1 MQRFVKASR
10 DNWFYAI
17 LPVLFAAALNFRATH
32 PWDDQPQFGE
42 AVTLFDWCIFVPFIY
57 VACYR
62 NMPRRALAIRA
73 LAIACGG
80 IWIAGKIVPDPAETI
95 LTQWSWLR
103 GVGIAVLVLAES
115 AALIAVLRIAFGS
128 APDATE
134 LERQGMPPL
143 LARMILAEARLWR
156 WVWDRLRGK

>member
-1 MQRFVKASR
+1 M
-10 DNWFYAI
+10 
-17 LPVLFAAALNFRATH
+17 
-32 PWDDQPQFGE
+32 
-42 AVTLFDWCIFVPFIY
+42 
-57 VACYR
+57 
-62 NMPRRALAIRA
+62 
-73 LAIACGG
+73 
-80 IWIAGKIVPDPAETI
+80 
-95 LTQWSWLR
+95 R